1 MSLLN
6 NMRRLLLAPLF
17 LLLLLA
23 SCSSDQYASKKQAYA
38 ACKKWEAKGD
48 EVKYTF
54 RRLEFLEP
62 LALIDRDNWSPDKY
76 KLKNVEAFQS
86 IRFCELEKETNQYL
100 GSIYIELKEFIEP
113 SKFLGGLY
121 YKVNGLDKPSFN
133 FTSENEIYKYLKQ
146 TKIIKNFKY

>member
-1 MSLLN
+1 MALL
-6 NMRRLLLAPLF
+6 
-17 LLLLLA
+17 
-23 SCSSDQYASKKQAYA
+23 
-38 ACKKWEAKGD
+38 
-48 EVKYTF
+48 
-54 RRLEFLEP
+54 
-62 LALIDRDNWSPDKY
+62 DRDNWSRDKY